1 MLKPSL
7 CAYNDAGILVQVTT
21 TITKRGADGASRQ
34 ADEKDKG
41 VRFKN
46 HLLNAQVKFF
56 DSQEIEIVIPIYNLT
71 KCSDNFNW
79 TRTQNHQMVE
89 CSFKN

>member
-21 TITKRGADGASRQ
+21 TITKRGPDGASRQ

-46 HLLNAQVKFF
+46 HLLNA
-56 DSQEIEIVIPIYNLT
+56 
-71 KCSDNFNW
+71 
-79 TRTQNHQMVE
+79 
-89 CSFKN
+89 